1 MAPVIRFVF
10 HRTFSF
16 IVFVFFKESHMSS
29 VIGPFP
35 FEGPE
40 EFGGCLCNRT
50 GRTSSLDGATSFM
63 PAFVE
68 MDLMLANCFDDFGS
82 DAVGHDPNDS
92 QHNFWIDANDPEED
106 HWADAWELEYGC
118 CESEDEVFED
128 DEIGT
133 TTSLYVPG
141 TFSAVRFFRNREFKR
156 RIRSGTLV
164 VEKFDRKAKRRVV
177 EREIPVTLRKH
188 RYLDLS
194 VMPHRSYF
202 ASGG

>member
-10 HRTFSF
+10 HRTFPF
-16 IVFVFFKESHMSS
+16 IVFVFFKESHMSNG
-29 VIGPFP
+29 IGPFP

-92 QHNFWIDANDPEED
+92 QHNFWIDANDP
-106 HWADAWELEYGC
+106 
-118 CESEDEVFED
+118 ED